1 MAEDDKRDADKQRRG
16 LKRNNQESTQSGG
29 ISSLTALMEANNKSA
44 SEVEKDGRNT
54 RRHLLEIK
62 KINVEMLNVQK
73 STLLGFEKFFEIMDT
88 RDLQGQEE
96 SNERLTLFQEI
107 KDSLSKIAENT
118 SSSGAGGDGGNRRGG
133 GFLSGLGVGAIGA
146 VGGIATLGL
155 AIPAFFGAMQAGEYG
170 LDALN
175 TNFNFENIKKAALGF
190 TDIIT
195 EIPKEGLITLGG
207 LLAVATFSGN
217 PLKTALGFSL
227 LGAAIPGFLGG
238 LQVGEYGL
246 DALNSDFNFE
256 NIKKAVAGFVGVIGE
271 VPNNLDGAKI
281 AALLGTGILIG
292 ATKGVKAAGG
302 VAAGMAAMGLGI
314 SGFFGGFAVGEY
326 AISKLG
332 DIDYTGIKSA
342 VSNFDETIQS
352 MSGEGE
358 AKFIALLGAGG
369 LLGVLGGAGKSFNVA
384 ASMTALGAG
393 IGGFFT
399 GFAGMA
405 KLGGMIGADG
415 SSAKTLLTNFSEGIA
430 ALDQDAFKSLA
441 AVMAIAGVAALFGGA
456 GATAVG
462 IGSALI
468 GVIGAG
474 IASFFVAFDG
484 MAALGGVLGVNG
496 SSTKLLMSNLADGL
510 NALGEVNVGESSM
523 KAVAG
528 GLMALGPALLVFLGT
543 KGLGGLIDTA
553 SDIGGGIK
561 KGFNWLIGGEGT
573 TPLLEEIAQSIE
585 PITELNKGNAISEFN
600 DFVDNLFIL
609 TSNPQAIDKASNSWT
624 KFGLALGGVA
634 SYKEDLKSVS
644 ESLSAVKDDVFGDV
658 SINTQTTPLIA
669 NLRVNNL
676 SAENALLKLP
686 QESSGGVLAVSQ
698 QGGNNIRTGDTV
710 VITQTN
716 KDLIDDSL
724 NQPRG

>member
-96 SNERLTLFQEI
+96 SSERLTLFQEI
-107 KDSLSKIAENT
+107 KDSLSKIADNT
-118 SSSGAGGDGGNRRGG
+118 ASTGGGDGGNRRGG

-227 LGAAIPGFLGG
+227 LGAAIPGFFGG

-246 DALNSDFNFE
+246 SALNADFNFE
-256 NIKKAVAGFVGVIGE
+256 NIKKAVAGFVGIVGE
-271 VPNNLDGAKI
+271 VPNSLDGAKV
-281 AALLGTGILIG
+281 AGLLGVGILLG
-292 ATKGVKAAGG
+292 ATKGVTGALG
-302 VAAGMAAMGLGI
+302 VAAGMTAIGAGI
-314 SGFFGGFAVGEY
+314 SGFFGGFALGEY

-332 DIDYTGIKSA
+332 DIDYTGIKS
-342 VSNFDETIQS
+342 SILNFGDTINALDA
-352 MSGEGE
+352 E
-358 AKFIALLGAGG
+358 AEIKLAALLGTGG
-369 LLGVLGGAGKSFNVA
+369 LVGKLTSFGTQAQIVTGM
-384 ASMTALGAG
+384 ASIGAG

-399 GFAGMA
+399 GFNVMGSISSA
-405 KLGGMIGADG
+405 LGIDG
-415 SSAKTLLTNFSEGIA
+415 SKTKTLMTNFSEGIA
-430 ALDQDAFKSLA
+430 ALDDDAFKSLA
-441 AVMAIAGVAALFGGA
+441 AVMGIAGVAALFGPAGA
-456 GATAVG
+456 GVTAVA
-462 IGSALI
+462 STLM

-474 IASFFVAFDG
+474 IGAFFLGFDG
-484 MAALGGVLGVNG
+484 ITSLGGVLGVNG

-523 KAVAG
+523 RAVAG
-528 GLMALGPALLVFLGT
+528 GLTALGPAILLFLGT

-561 KGFNWLIGGEGT
+561 KGFNWLIGGDGV

-585 PITELNKGNAISEFN
+585 PITELNKGDAISEFN
-600 DFVDNLFIL
+600 DFVDNMFTL
-609 TSNPQAIDKASNSWT
+609 TSNPQAIDKASDSWT
-624 KFGLALGGVA
+624 KLGLALGGIA
-634 SYKEDLKSVS
+634 SYKEDLKGVS
-644 ESLSAVKDDVFGDV
+644 ESLSAIKDDAFGDLN
-658 SINTQTTPLIA
+658 INSQTTPLIA

>member
-62 KINVEMLNVQK
+62 KLNVEMLNVQK

-96 SNERLTLFQEI
+96 SSERLTLFQEI
-107 KDSLSKIAENT
+107 KDSLSKIADNT
-118 SSSGAGGDGGNRRGG
+118 ASTGGGDGGNRRGG

-227 LGAAIPGFLGG
+227 LGAAIPGFFGG

-246 DALNSDFNFE
+246 SALNADFNFE
-256 NIKKAVAGFVGVIGE
+256 NIKKAVAGFVGVVGE
-271 VPNNLDGAKI
+271 VPNNLDGAKV
-281 AALLGTGILIG
+281 AGLLGVGILLG
-292 ATKGVKAAGG
+292 ATKGVTGALG
-302 VAAGMAAMGLGI
+302 VAAGMTAIGAGI
-314 SGFFGGFAVGEY
+314 SGFFGGFALGEY
-326 AISKLG
+326 ALSKLG
-332 DIDYTGIKSA
+332 DIDYTGIKTA

-358 AKFIALLGAGG
+358 AKLIALLGAGG

-384 ASMTALGAG
+384 AAMTALGAG

-405 KLGGMIGADG
+405 ELGGMIGADG
-415 SSAKTLLTNFSEGIA
+415 SKAKTLLTNFSEGIA
-430 ALDQDAFKSLA
+430 ALDQKAFKLLA
-441 AVMAIAGVAALFGGA
+441 ATMAIAGVAALFGGG
-456 GATAVG
+456 GAVAVG

-484 MAALGGVLGVNG
+484 MSTLGGVLGING

-510 NALGEVNVGESSM
+510 NALGSVNVGESSM
-523 KAVAG
+523 LSVAA
-528 GLMALGPALLVFLGT
+528 GLTALGPALLVFLGT
-543 KGLGGLIDTA
+543 KGIGGLI
-553 SDIGGGIK
+553 
-561 KGFNWLIGGEGT
+561 EGT
-573 TPLLEEIAQSIE
+573 SNLVEGSANLIRGALGFEKTKDLIEEVAESIQPLTNINKNN
-585 PITELNKGNAISEFN
+585 ELKEFN
-600 DFVDNLFIL
+600 DFADNLFKL
-609 TSNPQAIDKASNSWT
+609 TANPQGIDSASDAWT
-624 KFGLALGGVA
+624 RFGLALGGIA
-634 SYKEDLKSVS
+634 SYKEDLKGVS
-644 ESLSAVKDDVFGDV
+644 ESLSAIKDDAFGDLN
-658 SINTQTTPLIA
+658 INSQTTPLIA

>member
-62 KINVEMLNVQK
+62 KLNVEMLNVQK

-96 SNERLTLFQEI
+96 SSERLTLFQEI
-107 KDSLSKIAENT
+107 KDSLSKIADNT
-118 SSSGAGGDGGNRRGG
+118 ASTGGGDGGNRRGG

-175 TNFNFENIKKAALGF
+175 SNFNFENIKKAALGF

-227 LGAAIPGFLGG
+227 LGAAIPGFFGG

-246 DALNSDFNFE
+246 SALNADFNFE
-256 NIKKAVAGFVGVIGE
+256 NIKKAVAGFVGVVGE
-271 VPNNLDGAKI
+271 VPNNLDGAKV
-281 AALLGTGILIG
+281 AGLLGVGILLG
-292 ATKGVKAAGG
+292 ATKGVTGALG
-302 VAAGMAAMGLGI
+302 VAAGMTAIGAGI
-314 SGFFGGFAVGEY
+314 SGFFGGFALGEY

-352 MSGEGE
+352 MSNEGE

-405 KLGGMIGADG
+405 ELGGMIGADG
-415 SSAKTLLTNFSEGIA
+415 SKAKTLLTNFSEGIA
-430 ALDQDAFKSLA
+430 ALDQKAFKLLA
-441 AVMAIAGVAALFGGA
+441 ATMAIAGVAALFGGG
-456 GATAVG
+456 GAVAVG

-484 MAALGGVLGVNG
+484 MSTLGGVLGING

-510 NALGEVNVGESSM
+510 NALGSVNVGESSM
-523 KAVAG
+523 LSVAA
-528 GLMALGPALLVFLGT
+528 GLTALGPALLVFLGT
-543 KGLGGLIDTA
+543 KGIGGLI
-553 SDIGGGIK
+553 
-561 KGFNWLIGGEGT
+561 EGT
-573 TPLLEEIAQSIE
+573 SNLVEGSANLIRGALGFEKTKDLIEEVAESIQPLTNINKNN
-585 PITELNKGNAISEFN
+585 ELKEFN
-600 DFVDNLFIL
+600 DFADNLFKL
-609 TSNPQAIDKASNSWT
+609 TANPQGIDSASDAWT
-624 KFGLALGGVA
+624 RFGLALGGIA
-634 SYKEDLKSVS
+634 SYKEDLKGVS
-644 ESLSAVKDDVFGDV
+644 ESLSAIKDDAFGDLN
-658 SINTQTTPLIA
+658 INSQTTPLIA